1 MANST
6 TTINRQTPRVSPGS
20 NLAVKSVLLA
30 ATLLCPRPSSS
41 GEIRPVTSPN
51 GRMRAYD
58 VERGER
64 RALMTEIWG
73 GHPARTAQCPKAW
86 AMWLLPVPQG
96 PATRTATFSWMNW
109 QDASSWIWGL
119 CR

>member
-73 GHPARTAQCPKAW
+73 GPSRADGA
-86 AMWLLPVPQG
+86 V
-96 PATRTATFSWMNW
+96 S
-109 QDASSWIWGL
+109 
-119 CR
+119 